1 MRRSRVPVLEK
12 RSSGSNTKYN
22 SSLRG
27 TTSRGPGKTRN
38 NFSVSMVS
46 TRSGTESK
54 TREDEREKEVEPT
67 IEIDL
72 ETPDQS
78 VDELEKKT
86 TESTPMP
93 NAEEPNPKPME
104 FSPIDDVE
112 DAIGNTEET
121 VKEDSQVKK
130 TSFTERLAMMVGI
143 KTKENVTEEPKA
155 ERARTFGTVSTK
167 TTEANPREEQT
178 KAEATAEERPTA
190 DHEEATLELGDLMAK
205 LNQIDKKLKHSEED
219 REVIRK
225 ELRYNKHEYLDS
237 YFNLAKATDERLK
250 EMTDKVE
257 ATNKER
263 EGNIKKDLQQLKN
276 RYDDVNSQIGSLE
289 KRLDTMSKNQAESSG
304 AIQTKLDAILRNSTS
319 QERPA
324 ADRTQGTRVDFV
336 EPQRGKRQS
345 TPLPLTRNT
354 VSIAPTADKTITKS
368 GNSNTTSGPGDSTAS
383 SNAGPDAM
391 TWASTWEMMNRTLE
405 AYATRNTN
413 SSDRRDGKSRKT
425 FKKPKEFKDDSDG
438 CIDTWVEVMRL
449 HLEQD
454 NLNDERQACTAILSN
469 LEGTALKCVVAKK
482 EEERDTADKI
492 FEILLNRF
500 GSGMKGHQ
508 AMMRFEKRRQ
518 RDDESIDRFL
528 DDLESLRRRSDPEE
542 STNRRNFSI
551 ASKFIDGVKSDDL
564 RTMLATYYTLSKDS
578 APTPEE
584 MRQKS
589 REYMLMKPKKYSYT
603 ENRNTQGGSQPQR
616 SSWYKPR
623 DDMDKRRSC
632 ANCGS
637 ADHHVADCT
646 TYKQGMKSLG
656 YAPDEEDMSQMEEHE
671 YYSGLIIKIGARC
684 FFCSQEGHF
693 RMDCPLFWEAVKDQS
708 HPKHKLAL
716 AAVQNQRN
724 RQNEFESRNLGA
736 PSTELPTKTVKAVTH
751 VNGAIESAAGNS
763 LEINYEKA
771 VTEAIAKVKQDLAAK
786 EIEQRL
792 KLEIERQNFNEALTG
807 SNQTP
812 EAVPGSTK
820 TGNCNTVKMVTGKP
834 FGISKIGARIMSIIT
849 VGGHEVTRNLSEP
862 SDQTIM
868 HIDVYAD
875 YLSCISPQTTS
886 RALRALL
893 MRGGSKSV
901 RVDSRYTEAY
911 GPHEVM
917 LNIDGIN
924 IYTKTMIT
932 CDEDLIGQIYVGK
945 EELKVRSI
953 GHCAM
958 LEEDA
963 MHIGTEADVTGH
975 VLDISGKKTQLRGLL
990 DTGAVLSVIPI
1001 ETWERMGFDKGD
1013 LIDSRIRLSA
1023 ANKGALR
1030 VLGRT
1035 IIALN
1040 LGERNLWMSFIVV
1053 ENLDESDQFILGRD
1067 FIRNF
1072 DVTIDLNNAMF
1083 RIRNPDRRY
1092 AIKPVNL
1099 IMANENKAQVFLSR
1113 RVRL

>member
-1 MRRSRVPVLEK
+1 MLEK
-12 RSSGSNTKYN
+12 KSSGSNTKYN

-27 TTSRGPGKTRN
+27 TTSRGPGKTKN

-54 TREDEREKEVEPT
+54 TREDAREKQVEPT

-93 NAEEPNPKPME
+93 NAEEPNPKPIE
-104 FSPIDDVE
+104 FSPIDNVE

-143 KTKENVTEEPKA
+143 KTKENITEEPKA

-167 TTEANPREEQT
+167 TTEANPREEQN
-178 KAEATAEERPTA
+178 KAEATAEDRPTA
-190 DHEEATLELGDLMAK
+190 DHEEATIELGDLMAK

-250 EMTDKVE
+250 EMSDKVE
-257 ATNKER
+257 TTNEER
-263 EGNIKKDLQQLKN
+263 DKNIKKVMQQLKN
-276 RYDDVNSQIGSLE
+276 RYDDVNSQLGSLE
-289 KRLDTMSKNQAESSG
+289 KRMDTMSKNQAESSC

-324 ADRTQGTRVDFV
+324 ADHTQGTRVDFV

-345 TPLPLTRNT
+345 TPLPLTRDT
-354 VSIAPTADKTITKS
+354 VSIAPTAAKTIMKNGTS
-368 GNSNTTSGPGDSTAS
+368 STTTCPGDSTAN

-391 TWASTWEMMNRTLE
+391 TWASTWEMMIRTLE
-405 AYATRNTN
+405 AFATRNTD

-482 EEERDTADKI
+482 EEEEHDTADKI

-564 RTMLATYYTLSKDS
+564 RTMLARYYTLSKDS

-589 REYMLMKPKKYSYT
+589 REYMLMKPKKYSYS
-603 ENRNTQGGSQPQR
+603 ENRNTQGGGQPQR

-671 YYSGLIIKIGARC
+671 YYNGLIIKIGARC
-684 FFCSQEGHF
+684 FFCNQEGHF

-751 VNGAIESAAGNS
+751 VNGAI
-763 LEINYEKA
+763 
-771 VTEAIAKVKQDLAAK
+771 
-786 EIEQRL
+786 
-792 KLEIERQNFNEALTG
+792 
-807 SNQTP
+807 
-812 EAVPGSTK
+812 
-820 TGNCNTVKMVTGKP
+820 
-834 FGISKIGARIMSIIT
+834 
-849 VGGHEVTRNLSEP
+849 
-862 SDQTIM
+862 
-868 HIDVYAD
+868 
-875 YLSCISPQTTS
+875 
-886 RALRALL
+886 
-893 MRGGSKSV
+893 
-901 RVDSRYTEAY
+901 
-911 GPHEVM
+911 
-917 LNIDGIN
+917 
-924 IYTKTMIT
+924 
-932 CDEDLIGQIYVGK
+932 
-945 EELKVRSI
+945 
-953 GHCAM
+953 
-958 LEEDA
+958 
-963 MHIGTEADVTGH
+963 
-975 VLDISGKKTQLRGLL
+975 
-990 DTGAVLSVIPI
+990 
-1001 ETWERMGFDKGD
+1001 
-1013 LIDSRIRLSA
+1013 
-1023 ANKGALR
+1023 
-1030 VLGRT
+1030 
-1035 IIALN
+1035 
-1040 LGERNLWMSFIVV
+1040 
-1053 ENLDESDQFILGRD
+1053 
-1067 FIRNF
+1067 
-1072 DVTIDLNNAMF
+1072 
-1083 RIRNPDRRY
+1083 
-1092 AIKPVNL
+1092 
-1099 IMANENKAQVFLSR
+1099 
-1113 RVRL
+1113 

>member
-1 MRRSRVPVLEK
+1 MLEK

-27 TTSRGPGKTRN
+27 TTSRGPGKTKN

-54 TREDEREKEVEPT
+54 TREDAREKQVEPT

-93 NAEEPNPKPME
+93 NAEEPNPKPIE
-104 FSPIDDVE
+104 FSPKDNVE

-143 KTKENVTEEPKA
+143 KTKENMTEEPKA

-167 TTEANPREEQT
+167 TTEANPREEQN
-178 KAEATAEERPTA
+178 KAEATAEDRPTA
-190 DHEEATLELGDLMAK
+190 DHEEATIELGDLMAK

-250 EMTDKVE
+250 EMSDKVE
-257 ATNKER
+257 ATNEER
-263 EGNIKKDLQQLKN
+263 DKNIKKDMQQLKN
-276 RYDDVNSQIGSLE
+276 RYDDVNSQLGSLE
-289 KRLDTMSKNQAESSG
+289 KRMDTMSKNQAESSC
-304 AIQTKLDAILRNSTS
+304 AIQTKLDANLRNSTS

-345 TPLPLTRNT
+345 TPLPLTRDT
-354 VSIAPTADKTITKS
+354 VSIAPTAAKTIMKNGTS
-368 GNSNTTSGPGDSTAS
+368 STTTGPGDSTAN

-405 AYATRNTN
+405 AFATRNTD

-528 DDLESLRRRSDPEE
+528 DDLETLRRRSDPEE

-589 REYMLMKPKKYSYT
+589 REYMLMKPKKYSYS
-603 ENRNTQGGSQPQR
+603 ENRNTQGEAN
-616 SSWYKPR
+616 PR
-623 DDMDKRRSC
+623 GHHGTNLEMIWT
-632 ANCGS
+632 S
-637 ADHHVADCT
+637 ADHARTAGQRT
-646 TYKQGMKSLG
+646 TT
-656 YAPDEEDMSQMEEHE
+656 
-671 YYSGLIIKIGARC
+671 
-684 FFCSQEGHF
+684 
-693 RMDCPLFWEAVKDQS
+693 W
-708 HPKHKLAL
+708 
-716 AAVQNQRN
+716 
-724 RQNEFESRNLGA
+724 
-736 PSTELPTKTVKAVTH
+736 
-751 VNGAIESAAGNS
+751 
-763 LEINYEKA
+763 
-771 VTEAIAKVKQDLAAK
+771 
-786 EIEQRL
+786 
-792 KLEIERQNFNEALTG
+792 LTA
-807 SNQTP
+807 QHT
-812 EAVPGSTK
+812 
-820 TGNCNTVKMVTGKP
+820 
-834 FGISKIGARIMSIIT
+834 
-849 VGGHEVTRNLSEP
+849 
-862 SDQTIM
+862 
-868 HIDVYAD
+868 
-875 YLSCISPQTTS
+875 
-886 RALRALL
+886 
-893 MRGGSKSV
+893 
-901 RVDSRYTEAY
+901 
-911 GPHEVM
+911 
-917 LNIDGIN
+917 
-924 IYTKTMIT
+924 
-932 CDEDLIGQIYVGK
+932 
-945 EELKVRSI
+945 
-953 GHCAM
+953 
-958 LEEDA
+958 
-963 MHIGTEADVTGH
+963 
-975 VLDISGKKTQLRGLL
+975 
-990 DTGAVLSVIPI
+990 
-1001 ETWERMGFDKGD
+1001 
-1013 LIDSRIRLSA
+1013 
-1023 ANKGALR
+1023 
-1030 VLGRT
+1030 
-1035 IIALN
+1035 
-1040 LGERNLWMSFIVV
+1040 
-1053 ENLDESDQFILGRD
+1053 
-1067 FIRNF
+1067 
-1072 DVTIDLNNAMF
+1072 
-1083 RIRNPDRRY
+1083 
-1092 AIKPVNL
+1092 
-1099 IMANENKAQVFLSR
+1099 NKA
-1113 RVRL
+1113 